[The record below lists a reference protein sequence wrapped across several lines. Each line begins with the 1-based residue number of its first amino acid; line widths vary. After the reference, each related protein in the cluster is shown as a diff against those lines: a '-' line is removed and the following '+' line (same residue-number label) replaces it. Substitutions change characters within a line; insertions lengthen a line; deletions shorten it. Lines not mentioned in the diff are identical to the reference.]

1 VGQGEADRSAEEAL
15 ELMPRR
21 VRDKLDRAGIKMHLK
36 EWQACSL
43 AERQR
48 LCELP
53 CHTDLELA
61 RYAMEVRDLV
71 TRYTGRP
78 PDALKPKG

>member
-1 VGQGEADRSAEEAL
+1 
-15 ELMPRR
+15 MPRR

-53 CHTDLELA
+53 CETDLEVA